1 MAAPTAAPSTPT
13 ATVEAAVGQSA
24 EKSATSVTVT
34 VKTVPEEA
42 VIFRA
47 GKRLGA
53 GLVEVS
59 VERNDKQR
67 FTALHDGYLPSNFVL
82 DGSRDSITIR
92 LKRIPKPRVEAA
104 AENPYAS
111 APSTDATA
119 ASATTTPEA
128 SATTATPAATAAFPA
143 GSNAEPA
150 PAPNAPST
158 ASPTQ

>member
-1 MAAPTAAPSTPT
+1 
-13 ATVEAAVGQSA
+13 
-24 EKSATSVTVT
+24 

-53 GLVEVS
+53 GRVEVS

-67 FTALHDGYLPSNFVL
+67 FTALHDGYLPSNFVV

-92 LKRIPKPRVEAA
+92 LKRIPKPRPEQAS
-104 AENPYAS
+104 EHPYGS

-119 ASATTTPEA
+119 ASAPTTPTPA
-128 SATTATPAATAAFPA
+128 ATTAPPATAAPAATAAFPA
-143 GSNAEPA
+143 GTAPPA
-150 PAPNAPST
+150 PAPTVPST
-158 ASPTQ
+158 ESPAP